1 MSISTLA
8 PPSSSYWVSAPAKM
22 MAGRRRD
29 AEFGS
34 RQAVDPVGGTM
45 GCVLQQQDSRIQ
57 QANNGQTAA
66 SDAGSLAAIGRLTQQ
81 LGAKAARPEQREC
94 FEALAA
100 RQRSLFSAAMNAARG
115 TDGVPDSSAAAAR
128 PVQQHLAG
136 PQAWSL
142 LGPSFS
148 AVGTV
153 WRATA
158 PPRTARS
165 RCPQP
170 AGAGSRRL
178 GEEGDSAEAGDTGS
192 AGDDH
197 WPEAGH
203 VAEAE
208 EWASWLA
215 LAGWLA
221 VVPGE

>member
-8 PPSSSYWVSAPAKM
+8 PPSSSYWVSAPAKK
-22 MAGRRRD
+22 MAGRRQD

-45 GCVLQQQDSRIQ
+45 GCVLQQQDSKIQ

-115 TDGVPDSSAAAAR
+115 TDGVPDSSAPAAR
-128 PVQQHLAG
+128 PVQQHL
-136 PQAWSL
+136 AWSL

-158 PPRTARS
+158 PAHCTLGSEIQGARGDL
-165 RCPQP
+165 RC
-170 AGAGSRRL
+170 
-178 GEEGDSAEAGDTGS
+178 
-192 AGDDH
+192 
-197 WPEAGH
+197 W
-203 VAEAE
+203 
-208 EWASWLA
+208 
-215 LAGWLA
+215 
-221 VVPGE
+221 

>member
-165 RCPQP
+165 VAR
-170 AGAGSRRL
+170 SR
-178 GEEGDSAEAGDTGS
+178 E
-192 AGDDH
+192 
-197 WPEAGH
+197 PEAIC
-203 VAEAE
+203 A
-208 EWASWLA
+208 
-215 LAGWLA
+215 A
-221 VVPGE
+221 VSC